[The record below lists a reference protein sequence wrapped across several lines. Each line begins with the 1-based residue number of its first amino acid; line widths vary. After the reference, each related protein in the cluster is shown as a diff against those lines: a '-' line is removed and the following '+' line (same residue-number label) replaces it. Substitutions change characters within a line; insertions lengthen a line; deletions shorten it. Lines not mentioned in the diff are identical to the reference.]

1 MEKEATQRTIQMSDV
16 AAPTKPPVPLKASQ
30 IDTTWSRD
38 KPSLANLIYPT
49 PRTENNLQ
57 VTVLNHYIM
66 GCFFVHSTR

>member
-49 PRTENNLQ
+49 PRTENNL
-57 VTVLNHYIM
+57 
-66 GCFFVHSTR
+66 